1 MAALPYVLDSVRREV
16 QFEPGGTASVLRA
29 RAAGAGIGGD
39 AGRAILVQ

>member
-1 MAALPYVLDSVRREV
+1 MAALRYVLDSIRPDV
-16 QFEPGGTASVLRA
+16 QFEPGGFASVLRA